1 MAAPAEGML
10 AASGRGP
17 PWARPYRGRGG
28 ECVLMETG
36 SHPEVSGVFL
46 GPEVSKPPSAQ
57 GKTDQTPSTTAWSQQ
72 RCKGSGRSKGT
83 ARGWEHPGAGPAC
96 QGRVT
101 LPTSTP
107 GQVQQKPSSGS
118 GSKQIS
124 VQNIPMSHRHT
135 AFGQEGLLPP
145 LIIREAQEGGAE
157 VRAEPSSWPRT
168 VASATPVEEAGV
180 PRRVWE
186 GWLSSSVQSAGPGS

>member
-10 AASGRGP
+10 ATSGRGP

-36 SHPEVSGVFL
+36 SHPEVSGMFL
-46 GPEVSKPPSAQ
+46 GPEVSKPPSAK

-83 ARGWEHPGAGPAC
+83 ARGWEHPGAGTAC

-101 LPTSTP
+101 LPILPVPPNQARFSRSPARAVALNRFLSRTSPCPTDT
-107 GQVQQKPSSGS
+107 QRSGR
-118 GSKQIS
+118 KD
-124 VQNIPMSHRHT
+124 
-135 AFGQEGLLPP
+135 FCLL
-145 LIIREAQEGGAE
+145 
-157 VRAEPSSWPRT
+157 
-168 VASATPVEEAGV
+168 
-180 PRRVWE
+180 
-186 GWLSSSVQSAGPGS
+186 LS